1 MEDTYMNKTMIRLLM
16 RSIGVL
22 ASALLLLVACQQD
35 ELGIDSQPVKDGY
48 VSLHFNTNVPAMEVV
63 QTRAVDLDGGGVQN
77 MTLFCFDRYG
87 LFITTVS
94 AELTTPTATTGSFTA
109 QVPEHTRRIHF
120 VANQVLTDFAQDQFR
135 NKSESEVMALLEGSS
150 GRMIYW
156 ARFACKADNKDD
168 DIAKQLEAAGNKV
181 TLLRNHAKVSVMNN
195 PETNEHFTVTG
206 FAVYNTNAF
215 GTVAPYH
222 PDKGFNFTM
231 DDWEKDDFITLPA
244 NVTKLSDVTD
254 VTDVNGRYIF
264 ECENGADDPVSV
276 ILRGHNNKGSNE
288 ELYYR
293 IMLVDEKGEQ
303 IRLRRNHDYQ
313 INIEGPLS
321 FGQPTFAAAVEA
333 AATNNVWISIS
344 DNVNEVEDANYILKV
359 DQTNYVIDD
368 TQVTAGNVYTLLYSI
383 KGKNNKT
390 IDATEDKAEVKWL
403 DNYVARQDIGHD
415 FTVDSNGEGKGQ
427 IRISFLP
434 LGNNEKLEGTL
445 LVKHGRLQRKIKVIL
460 VKKQSFVPSWVG
472 THVYGGMN
480 QSDPTQKRS
489 HVTVMFTVPETCP
502 AELFPMKVYLSVGG
516 LDIRAAS
523 GMNLTVVREGDTDWY
538 SSSTIKPEP
547 EYKYLYVVEEPGVQR
562 VYFEN
567 ILSQADGYIGTLNI
581 EAEHFKTMDRNFT
594 YSNNKKSITV
604 TGLKAYNATGGG
616 IEGVADDE
624 LVLYRLVPQKK
635 HALVQFDLQLREK
648 TGDDLADDLQGTPF
662 NANVKD
668 EFLLYSQ
675 FLDFFTDEEV
685 GQVGEKAFDCMF
697 YPDKAQ
703 TWWQQYN
710 PNAGRMLMFK
720 PRKEIVN
727 NPPDGTGKYT
737 IYLKTNHSQS
747 AEVIRIASNY
757 ETQKPILSEDAGTD
771 GNYGGNS
778 YRSVTFELANYNPFR
793 FGARATYGG
802 TTYGKEPDR
811 VSNPAADVPELITPM
826 EWTYE
831 PDKLVDISFDVTSF
845 KGSDNQSVDPFG
857 EEFTIYI
864 DAPMLE
870 LATNEG
876 LEGKLKKVRPGRFA
890 YTVDADRDKERK
902 YFSGSKVVNT
912 DQTLV
917 NQEGERKT
925 LHFKVKNIVSAG
937 DIVISSDKN
946 QVVFYNK
953 TFHVTNKPIVGTL
966 QYLSNQPVPKGAF
979 VAFERASDR
988 SRIGAI
994 TVNENGQYELRLRK
1008 EYVFNWH
1015 TDPIVF
1021 HYDAG
1026 NGDTYTCRVDNLA
1039 TLFSNPNVVL
1049 TKPQP

>member
-1 MEDTYMNKTMIRLLM
+1 M

-22 ASALLLLVACQQD
+22 VSALLLVACQQD
-35 ELGIDSQPVKDGY
+35 ELGMDTQLVKEGY

-94 AELTTPTATTGSFTA
+94 AELTTQTATTGSFTA
-109 QVPEHTRRIHF
+109 LVPEHTRRIHF

-156 ARFACKADNKDD
+156 ARFACKADNKEN
-168 DIAKQLEAAGNKV
+168 IAKQLEAAENKV
-181 TLLRNHAKVSVMNN
+181 TLLRNHAKVSVNN

-276 ILRGHNNKGSNE
+276 ILRGRNNGSNE

-293 IMLVDEKGEQ
+293 IMLVDENGEQ

-313 INIEGPLS
+313 INIVGSLS

-344 DNVNEVEDANYILKV
+344 DNVNEVEDTRYILKV

-368 TQVTAGNVYTLLYSI
+368 TQVAAGNVYTLLYSI
-383 KGKNNKT
+383 KGKNNQT
-390 IDATEDKAEVKWL
+390 IDATKDKADVKWL

-472 THVYGGMN
+472 TQVYGGMN

-538 SSSTIKPEP
+538 SSGTIKPEP

>member
-1 MEDTYMNKTMIRLLM
+1 M

-22 ASALLLLVACQQD
+22 VSALLLVACQQD
-35 ELGIDSQPVKDGY
+35 ELGIDSRPIKEGY
-48 VSLHFNTNVPAMEVV
+48 VSLHFSTNVPAMEVV

-77 MTLFCFDRYG
+77 MTLFCFDQYG
-87 LFITTVS
+87 LFITTAS
-94 AELTTPTATTGSFTA
+94 ADLKSSSPTSGTFEA
-109 QVPEHTRRIHF
+109 QVPEHTRTIHF
-120 VANQVLTDFAQDQFR
+120 VANQVLTNFAQDEFR

-156 ARFACKADNKDD
+156 ARFACDATKKIDE
-168 DIAKQLEAAGNKV
+168 QLKGYQVN
-181 TLLRNHAKVSVMNN
+181 LLRNHARVSVNN
-195 PETNEHFTVTG
+195 PESNGKFVVTG

-222 PDKGFNFTM
+222 PQKGFNFTM
-231 DDWEKDDFITLPA
+231 DEWEAENFITLPA
-244 NVTKLSDVTD
+244 DVTKLSDVTD
-254 VTDVNGRYIF
+254 VTDVTGRYIF

-276 ILRGHNNKGSNE
+276 ILRGHNVGSTDD
-288 ELYYR
+288 LYYR
-293 IMLVDEKGEQ
+293 IMLIDDKGEQ

-313 INIEGPLS
+313 LNIVGPLS
-321 FGQPTFAAAVEA
+321 FGQPTFAEAVEA

-344 DNVNEVEDANYILKV
+344 DKVNEVEDAHYILKV
-359 DQTNYVIDD
+359 DKTNYVIDD
-368 TQVTAGNVYTLLYSI
+368 SELTTGSNIYTLLYSI
-383 KGKNNKT
+383 KGKNGQKIT
-390 IDATEDKAEVKWL
+390 DTDKAEVKWL
-403 DNYVARQDIGHD
+403 NNDVALQDIAHD
-415 FTVDSNGEGKGQ
+415 FTVNSGGDEGQGR
-427 IRISFLP
+427 IRISLLP
-434 LGNNEKLEGTL
+434 IGNNEKLEGTL

-472 THVYGGMN
+472 TQVYGGMN

-489 HVTVMFTVPETCP
+489 YVTVMFTVPETCP
-502 AELFPMKVYLSVGG
+502 AELFPMKVYISVGG

-538 SSSTIKPEP
+538 SSGTIKPEP

-616 IEGVADDE
+616 VEGAADDE

-635 HALVQFDLQLREK
+635 HANVQFDLQLRTKE
-648 TGDDLADDLQGTPF
+648 GDTPSQEQQGTPF
-662 NANVKD
+662 NAEEKD

-675 FLDFFTDEEV
+675 FLDFYTDNEV
-685 GQVGEKAFDCMF
+685 GQVGETAFDCMF
-697 YPDKAQ
+697 YPEESDS
-703 TWWQQYN
+703 WWKQHN

-727 NPPDGTGKYT
+727 NPPDGKGKYT
-737 IYLKTNHSQS
+737 IYLKTNRPKS

-757 ETQKPILSEDAGTD
+757 ETQTPILSEDTGT
-771 GNYGGNS
+771 GGKYGGNS
-778 YRSVTFELANYNPFR
+778 YRSFTFELANYNPFR
-793 FGARATYGG
+793 FGARAMYDGHIYGQ
-802 TTYGKEPDR
+802 EPDR
-811 VSNPAADVPELITPM
+811 GSIADVPELITPM
-826 EWTYE
+826 KWTYE
-831 PDKLVDISFDVTSF
+831 PDKPVDIAFDVTSF

-870 LATNEG
+870 LANNKG
-876 LEGKLKKVRPGRFA
+876 LESKLKEVRPGRFA
-890 YTVDADRDKERK
+890 YTVDANREDERTH
-902 YFSGSKVVNT
+902 FANSTVVNQDNT
-912 DQTLV
+912 SGV
-917 NQEGERKT
+917 NQKGERKT

-966 QYLSNQPVPKGAF
+966 QYLSNQLVPKGAF

-1008 EYVFNWH
+1008 EYAFNWY

-1026 NGDTYTCRVDNLA
+1026 NGNTYTCRVANLA
-1039 TLFSNPNVVL
+1039 RLFGNPNVVL

>member
-1 MEDTYMNKTMIRLLM
+1 M

-22 ASALLLLVACQQD
+22 VSALLLVACQQD
-35 ELGIDSQPVKDGY
+35 ELGIDSRPIKEGY
-48 VSLHFNTNVPAMEVV
+48 VSLHFSTNVPAMEVV

-77 MTLFCFDRYG
+77 MTLFCFDQYG
-87 LFITTVS
+87 LFITTAS
-94 AELTTPTATTGSFTA
+94 ADLKSSSPTSGTFEA
-109 QVPEHTRRIHF
+109 QVPEHTRTIHF
-120 VANQVLTDFAQDQFR
+120 VANQVLTNFAQDEFR

-156 ARFACKADNKDD
+156 ARFACDATKKIDE
-168 DIAKQLEAAGNKV
+168 QLKGYQVN
-181 TLLRNHAKVSVMNN
+181 LLRNHARVSVNN
-195 PETNEHFTVTG
+195 PESNGKFVVTG

-222 PDKGFNFTM
+222 PQKGFNFTM
-231 DDWEKDDFITLPA
+231 DEWEAENFITLPA
-244 NVTKLSDVTD
+244 DVTKLSDVTD
-254 VTDVNGRYIF
+254 VTDVTGRYIF

-276 ILRGHNNKGSNE
+276 ILRGHNVGSTDD
-288 ELYYR
+288 LYYR
-293 IMLVDEKGEQ
+293 IMLIDDKGEQ

-313 INIEGPLS
+313 LNIVGPLS
-321 FGQPTFAAAVEA
+321 FGQPTFAEAVEA

-344 DNVNEVEDANYILKV
+344 DKVNEVEDAHYILKV
-359 DQTNYVIDD
+359 DKTNYVIDD
-368 TQVTAGNVYTLLYSI
+368 SELTTGSNIYTLLYSI
-383 KGKNNKT
+383 KGKNGQKIT
-390 IDATEDKAEVKWL
+390 DTDKAEVKWL
-403 DNYVARQDIGHD
+403 NNDVALQDIAHD
-415 FTVDSNGEGKGQ
+415 FTVNSGGDEGQGR
-427 IRISFLP
+427 IRISLLP
-434 LGNNEKLEGTL
+434 IGNNEKLEGTL

-472 THVYGGMN
+472 TQVYGGMN

-489 HVTVMFTVPETCP
+489 YVTVMFTVPETCP
-502 AELFPMKVYLSVGG
+502 AELFPMKVYISVGG

-538 SSSTIKPEP
+538 SSGTIKPEP

-616 IEGVADDE
+616 VEGAADDE

-635 HALVQFDLQLREK
+635 HANVQFDLQLRTKE
-648 TGDDLADDLQGTPF
+648 GDTPSQEQQGTPF
-662 NANVKD
+662 NAEEKD

-675 FLDFFTDEEV
+675 FLDFYTDNEV
-685 GQVGEKAFDCMF
+685 GQVGETAFDCMF
-697 YPDKAQ
+697 YPEESDS
-703 TWWQQYN
+703 WWKQHN

-727 NPPDGTGKYT
+727 YPPDGKGKYT
-737 IYLKTNHSQS
+737 IYLKTNRPKS

-757 ETQKPILSEDAGTD
+757 ETQTPILSADAGT
-771 GNYGGNS
+771 GGKYGGNS
-778 YRSVTFELANYNPFR
+778 YRSFTFELANYNPFR
-793 FGARATYGG
+793 FGARAMYDGHIYGQ
-802 TTYGKEPDR
+802 EPDR
-811 VSNPAADVPELITPM
+811 GSIADVPELITPM
-826 EWTYE
+826 KWTYE
-831 PDKLVDISFDVTSF
+831 PDKPVDIAFDVTSF

-870 LATNEG
+870 LANNKG
-876 LEGKLKKVRPGRFA
+876 LESKLKEVRPGRFA
-890 YTVDADRDKERK
+890 YTVDANREDERTH
-902 YFSGSKVVNT
+902 FANSTVVNQDNT
-912 DQTLV
+912 SGV
-917 NQEGERKT
+917 NQKGERKT

-966 QYLSNQPVPKGAF
+966 QYLSNQLVPKGAF

-1008 EYVFNWH
+1008 EYAFNWY

-1026 NGDTYTCRVDNLA
+1026 NGNTYTCRVANLA
-1039 TLFSNPNVVL
+1039 RLFGNPNVVL

>member
-94 AELTTPTATTGSFTA
+94 AELTTQTATTGSFTA

-472 THVYGGMN
+472 TQVYGGMN

-616 IEGVADDE
+616 IEGAADDE

-648 TGDDLADDLQGTPF
+648 TGDDIADDLQGTPF
-662 NANVKD
+662 NAEEKD

-675 FLDFFTDEEV
+675 FLDFFTDKEV
-685 GQVGEKAFDCMF
+685 DQVGGVDVFDCMF
-697 YPDKAQ
+697 YPDEAER
-703 TWWQQYN
+703 WWKQYN
-710 PNAGRMLMFK
+710 PNAGRMLMFQPREPNK
-720 PRKEIVN
+720 PSGK
-727 NPPDGTGKYT
+727 TGQYS
-737 IYLKTNHSQS
+737 IYLKTNRPKS

-757 ETQKPILSEDAGTD
+757 ETQKPVLTTNAGTD

-793 FGARATYGG
+793 FGARATYGR
-802 TTYGKEPDR
+802 TTYGEEPDR
-811 VSNPAADVPELITPM
+811 ESNPTADVSELITPM

-831 PDKLVDISFDVTSF
+831 PGKPVEIAFDVTSF
-845 KGSDNQSVDPFG
+845 RGSDGKSVDPFG
-857 EEFTIYI
+857 ERFTIFI

-870 LATNEG
+870 LGTNTG
-876 LEGKLKKVRPGRFA
+876 LGNKLKEVSPGRFT
-890 YTVDADRDKERK
+890 YTVDANREAERK
-902 YFSGSKVVNT
+902 HFTGSTVVNSDPT
-912 DQTLV
+912 AGV
-917 NQEGERKT
+917 NQAGERKT
-925 LHFKVKNIVSAG
+925 LHFKVKDIVSAG
-937 DIVISSDKN
+937 DIVISSDQS
-946 QVVFYNK
+946 QVVFYTK
-953 TFHVTNKPIVGTL
+953 TFTVTNTPIKGTIH
-966 QYLSNQPVPKGAF
+966 YLNNQPVPNGAF
-979 VAFERASDR
+979 VAFERESDR

-1021 HYDAG
+1021 YYDAG
-1026 NGDTYTCRVDNLA
+1026 NGITYTCRVANLA

-1049 TKPQP
+1049 TNKP

>member
-1 MEDTYMNKTMIRLLM
+1 M

-22 ASALLLLVACQQD
+22 VSALLLVACQQD
-35 ELGIDSQPVKDGY
+35 ELGIDSQPVKEGY
-48 VSLHFNTNVPAMEVV
+48 VSLHFSTNVPAMEVV
-63 QTRAVDLDGGGVQN
+63 QTRAVDFDGGGVQN
-77 MTLFCFDRYG
+77 MTLFCFDQYG
-87 LFITTVS
+87 LFITTAS
-94 AELTTPTATTGSFTA
+94 ADLKSSSPTSGTFEA
-109 QVPEHTRRIHF
+109 QVPDHTRRIHF
-120 VANQVLTDFAQDQFR
+120 VANQVLTGFAQDEFR

-156 ARFACKADNKDD
+156 ARFACDATKKIDE
-168 DIAKQLEAAGNKV
+168 QLKGYQVN
-181 TLLRNHAKVSVMNN
+181 LLRNHARVSVNN
-195 PETNEHFTVTG
+195 PEGNGDFVVTG

-222 PDKGFNFTM
+222 PQKGFNFTM
-231 DDWEKDDFITLPA
+231 DEWSAEDFITLPA
-244 NVTKLSDVTD
+244 DVTKLSDVTD
-254 VTDVNGRYIF
+254 VTDVTGRYIF

-276 ILRGHNNKGSNE
+276 ILRGHNVGSTDD
-288 ELYYR
+288 LYYR
-293 IMLVDEKGEQ
+293 IMLIDDNGEQ

-313 INIEGPLS
+313 LNIAGPLS
-321 FGQPTFAAAVEA
+321 FGQRTFAEAVEA

-344 DNVNEVEDANYILKV
+344 DNVNEVEDAHYILKV
-359 DQTNYVIDD
+359 DKTNYVIDE
-368 TQVTAGNVYTLLYSI
+368 TQVTSGNVYTLSYSI
-383 KGKNNKT
+383 KGKKGQN
-390 IDATEDKAEVKWL
+390 ITETDKAEVKWL
-403 DNYVARQDIGHD
+403 DNYVARQDISHD
-415 FTVDSNGEGKGQ
+415 FKVDSNGEGKGT
-427 IRISFLP
+427 IRIALLP

-472 THVYGGMN
+472 TQVYGGMN

-489 HVTVMFTVPETCP
+489 QVTVMFTVPETCP

-538 SSSTIKPEP
+538 SSGTIKPEP

-616 IEGVADDE
+616 IEGAADDE

-757 ETQKPILSEDAGTD
+757 KTQKPILSEDAGTD

>member
-94 AELTTPTATTGSFTA
+94 AELTTQTATTGSFTA

-472 THVYGGMN
+472 TQVYGGMN

-675 FLDFFTDEEV
+675 FLDFFTDKEV
-685 GQVGEKAFDCMF
+685 DQVGGVDVFDCMF
-697 YPDKAQ
+697 YPDEAER
-703 TWWQQYN
+703 WWKQYN
-710 PNAGRMLMFK
+710 PNAGRMLMFQPREPNK
-720 PRKEIVN
+720 PSGK
-727 NPPDGTGKYT
+727 TGQYS
-737 IYLKTNHSQS
+737 IYLKTNRPKS

-757 ETQKPILSEDAGTD
+757 ETQKPVLTTNAGTD

-793 FGARATYGG
+793 FGARATYGR
-802 TTYGKEPDR
+802 TTYGEEPDR
-811 VSNPAADVPELITPM
+811 ESNPTADVSELITPM

-831 PDKLVDISFDVTSF
+831 PGKPVEIAFDVTSF
-845 KGSDNQSVDPFG
+845 RGSDGKSVDPFG
-857 EEFTIYI
+857 ERFTIFI

-870 LATNEG
+870 LGTNTG
-876 LEGKLKKVRPGRFA
+876 LGNKLKEVSPGRFT
-890 YTVDADRDKERK
+890 YTVDANREAERK
-902 YFSGSKVVNT
+902 HFTGSTVVNSDPT
-912 DQTLV
+912 AGV
-917 NQEGERKT
+917 NQAGERKT
-925 LHFKVKNIVSAG
+925 LHFKVKDIVSAG
-937 DIVISSDKN
+937 DIVISSDQS
-946 QVVFYNK
+946 QVVFYTK
-953 TFHVTNKPIVGTL
+953 TFTVTNTPIKGTIH
-966 QYLSNQPVPKGAF
+966 YLNNQPVPNGAF
-979 VAFERASDR
+979 VAFERESDR

-1021 HYDAG
+1021 YYDAG
-1026 NGDTYTCRVDNLA
+1026 NGITYTCRVANLA

-1049 TKPQP
+1049 TNKP

>member
-1 MEDTYMNKTMIRLLM
+1 M

-22 ASALLLLVACQQD
+22 VSALLLVACQQD
-35 ELGIDSQPVKDGY
+35 ELGIDSRPIKEGY
-48 VSLHFNTNVPAMEVV
+48 VSLHFSTNVPAMEVV

-77 MTLFCFDRYG
+77 MTLFCFDQYG
-87 LFITTVS
+87 LFITTAS
-94 AELTTPTATTGSFTA
+94 ADLKSSSPTFGTFEA
-109 QVPEHTRRIHF
+109 QVPEHTRTIHF
-120 VANQVLTDFAQDQFR
+120 VANQVLTNFAQDEFR

-156 ARFACKADNKDD
+156 ARFACDATKKIDE
-168 DIAKQLEAAGNKV
+168 QLKGYQVN
-181 TLLRNHAKVSVMNN
+181 LLRNHARVSVNN
-195 PETNEHFTVTG
+195 PESNGKFVVTG

-222 PDKGFNFTM
+222 PQKGFNFTM
-231 DDWEKDDFITLPA
+231 DEWEAENFITLPA
-244 NVTKLSDVTD
+244 DVTKLSDVTD
-254 VTDVNGRYIF
+254 VTDVTGRYIF

-276 ILRGHNNKGSNE
+276 ILRGHNVGSADD
-288 ELYYR
+288 LYYR
-293 IMLVDEKGEQ
+293 IMLIDDKGEQ

-313 INIEGPLS
+313 LNIVGPLS
-321 FGQPTFAAAVEA
+321 FGQRTFAEAVEA

-344 DNVNEVEDANYILKV
+344 DNVNEVEDAHYILKV
-359 DQTNYVIDD
+359 DKTNYVIDD
-368 TQVTAGNVYTLLYSI
+368 SELTTGSNIYTLLYSI
-383 KGKNNKT
+383 KGKNGQKIT
-390 IDATEDKAEVKWL
+390 DTDKAEVKWL
-403 DNYVARQDIGHD
+403 NNDVALQDIAHD
-415 FTVDSNGEGKGQ
+415 FTVNSGGDEGQGR
-427 IRISFLP
+427 IRISLLP
-434 LGNNEKLEGTL
+434 IGNNEKLEGTL

-472 THVYGGMN
+472 TQVYGGMN

-502 AELFPMKVYLSVGG
+502 AELFPMKVYISVGG

-538 SSSTIKPEP
+538 SSGTIKPEP

-567 ILSQADGYIGTLNI
+567 ILSQEDGYIGTLNI

-604 TGLKAYNATGGG
+604 TGLKAYNAMGGG
-616 IEGVADDE
+616 VEGAADDE

-648 TGDDLADDLQGTPF
+648 TGDDLADDQNGTPF
-662 NANVKD
+662 NAGPND

-675 FLDFFTDEEV
+675 FLDFFTDDEV
-685 GQVGEKAFDCMF
+685 GQVGETAFDCMF
-697 YPDKAQ
+697 YPEESE
-703 TWWQQYN
+703 TWWKQHN

-720 PRKEIVN
+720 PRKEIVS

-737 IYLKTNHSQS
+737 IYLKTNRPKS

-757 ETQKPILSEDAGTD
+757 ETQKPILPENAGND

-811 VSNPAADVPELITPM
+811 VSNPAADVTELITPM

-831 PDKLVDISFDVTSF
+831 PDKLVEIAFDVTSF

-857 EEFTIYI
+857 EPFTIYI

-870 LATNEG
+870 LANNQG
-876 LEGKLKKVRPGRFA
+876 LESKLKEVRPGRFA
-890 YTVDADRDKERK
+890 YTVDADRETERN
-902 YFSGSKVVNT
+902 YFSGSQVVNT
-912 DQTLV
+912 DQTSGV
-917 NQEGERKT
+917 NQNGERKT
-925 LHFKVKNIVSAG
+925 LRFKVKDIVSAG
-937 DIVISSDKN
+937 DIVISSDQS
-946 QVVFYNK
+946 QVVFYTK
-953 TFHVTNKPIVGTL
+953 TFTVTNTPIKGTIH
-966 QYLSNQPVPKGAF
+966 YLNNQLVPDGAF
-979 VAFERASDR
+979 IAFERESDR

-994 TVNENGQYELRLRK
+994 TVNANGQYELRLRK
-1008 EYVFNWH
+1008 EYAFNWH

-1026 NGDTYTCRVDNLA
+1026 NGDTYTCRVANLA
-1039 TLFSNPNVVL
+1039 TLFGNPNVVL

>member
-1 MEDTYMNKTMIRLLM
+1 M
-16 RSIGVL
+16 
-22 ASALLLLVACQQD
+22 
-35 ELGIDSQPVKDGY
+35 
-48 VSLHFNTNVPAMEVV
+48 
-63 QTRAVDLDGGGVQN
+63 
-77 MTLFCFDRYG
+77 
-87 LFITTVS
+87 
-94 AELTTPTATTGSFTA
+94 
-109 QVPEHTRRIHF
+109 
-120 VANQVLTDFAQDQFR
+120 
-135 NKSESEVMALLEGSS
+135 
-150 GRMIYW
+150 
-156 ARFACKADNKDD
+156 
-168 DIAKQLEAAGNKV
+168 
-181 TLLRNHAKVSVMNN
+181 
-195 PETNEHFTVTG
+195 
-206 FAVYNTNAF
+206 
-215 GTVAPYH
+215 
-222 PDKGFNFTM
+222 
-231 DDWEKDDFITLPA
+231 
-244 NVTKLSDVTD
+244 
-254 VTDVNGRYIF
+254 
-264 ECENGADDPVSV
+264 
-276 ILRGHNNKGSNE
+276 
-288 ELYYR
+288 
-293 IMLVDEKGEQ
+293 
-303 IRLRRNHDYQ
+303 
-313 INIEGPLS
+313 
-321 FGQPTFAAAVEA
+321 
-333 AATNNVWISIS
+333 
-344 DNVNEVEDANYILKV
+344 
-359 DQTNYVIDD
+359 
-368 TQVTAGNVYTLLYSI
+368 
-383 KGKNNKT
+383 
-390 IDATEDKAEVKWL
+390 
-403 DNYVARQDIGHD
+403 
-415 FTVDSNGEGKGQ
+415 
-427 IRISFLP
+427 
-434 LGNNEKLEGTL
+434 
-445 LVKHGRLQRKIKVIL
+445 
-460 VKKQSFVPSWVG
+460 
-472 THVYGGMN
+472 
-480 QSDPTQKRS
+480 
-489 HVTVMFTVPETCP
+489 
-502 AELFPMKVYLSVGG
+502 
-516 LDIRAAS
+516 
-523 GMNLTVVREGDTDWY
+523 
-538 SSSTIKPEP
+538 
-547 EYKYLYVVEEPGVQR
+547 
-562 VYFEN
+562 
-567 ILSQADGYIGTLNI
+567 
-581 EAEHFKTMDRNFT
+581 
-594 YSNNKKSITV
+594 
-604 TGLKAYNATGGG
+604 
-616 IEGVADDE
+616 
-624 LVLYRLVPQKK
+624 
-635 HALVQFDLQLREK
+635 QLREK

>member
-1 MEDTYMNKTMIRLLM
+1 M

-22 ASALLLLVACQQD
+22 VSALLLVACQQD
-35 ELGIDSQPVKDGY
+35 ELGIDSQPVKEGY
-48 VSLHFNTNVPAMEVV
+48 VSLHFSTNVPAMEVV

-77 MTLFCFDRYG
+77 MTLFCFDQYG
-87 LFITTVS
+87 LFITTAS
-94 AELTTPTATTGSFTA
+94 ADLKSSYPTSGTFEA

-120 VANQVLTDFAQDQFR
+120 VANQVLTNFAQDEFR

-156 ARFACKADNKDD
+156 ARFACKPMGEDEANVVDQLKKY
-168 DIAKQLEAAGNKV
+168 AKNKV
-181 TLLRNHAKVSVMNN
+181 TLLRNHAKVSVNN
-195 PETNEHFTVTG
+195 PDNNGIFDVTG

-222 PDKGFNFTM
+222 PTKGFNFTM
-231 DDWEKDDFITLPA
+231 EQWEGTDFVTLPA
-244 NVTKLSDVTD
+244 NVSKQSDVTD
-254 VTDVNGRYIF
+254 VIDVTGRFIF
-264 ECENGADDPVSV
+264 ECENETDDPVSV
-276 ILRGHNNKGSNE
+276 ILRGRNLNGEGSSE
-288 ELYYR
+288 DLYYR
-293 IMLVDEKGEQ
+293 IMLIDDKGEQ

-313 INIEGPLS
+313 LNIAGPLS
-321 FGQPTFAAAVEA
+321 FGQRTFAEAVEA

-344 DNVNEVEDANYILKV
+344 DNVNEVEDAHYILK
-359 DQTNYVIDD
+359 DDKTNYVIDE
-368 TQVTAGNVYTLLYSI
+368 TQVTSGNVYTLSYSI
-383 KGKNNKT
+383 KGKKGQN
-390 IDATEDKAEVKWL
+390 ITEADKAEVKWL
-403 DNYVARQDIGHD
+403 DNYVARQDISHD
-415 FTVDSNGEGKGQ
+415 FKVDSNGEGKGT
-427 IRISFLP
+427 IRIALLP

-472 THVYGGMN
+472 TQVYGGMN

-538 SSSTIKPEP
+538 SSGTIKPEP

-811 VSNPAADVPELITPM
+811 VSNPTADVPELITPM

>member
-35 ELGIDSQPVKDGY
+35 ELGMDTQPVKDGY

-77 MTLFCFDRYG
+77 MTLFCFDQYG
-87 LFITTVS
+87 LFITTAS
-94 AELTTPTATTGSFTA
+94 ADLKSSSPTSGTFEA

-120 VANQVLTDFAQDQFR
+120 VANQVLTDFAQDEFR

-156 ARFACKADNKDD
+156 ARFACKADNKDGID
-168 DIAKQLEAAGNKV
+168 KQLEAAENEV
-181 TLLRNHAKVSVMNN
+181 TLLRNHAKVSVNN
-195 PETNEHFTVTG
+195 PKNESFTVTG

-222 PDKGFNFTM
+222 PQNGFNFTM
-231 DDWEKDDFITLPA
+231 DEWKTDDFITLPA

-276 ILRGHNNKGSNE
+276 ILRGRNNDNNGSNE

-293 IMLVDEKGEQ
+293 IMLVDENGEQ

-313 INIEGPLS
+313 INIVGPLS

-472 THVYGGMN
+472 TQVYGGMN

>member
-1 MEDTYMNKTMIRLLM
+1 M

-22 ASALLLLVACQQD
+22 VSALLLVACQQD
-35 ELGIDSQPVKDGY
+35 ELGMDTQLVKEGY

-94 AELTTPTATTGSFTA
+94 AELTTQTATTGSFTA
-109 QVPEHTRRIHF
+109 LVPEHTRRIHF
-120 VANQVLTDFAQDQFR
+120 VANQMLTDFAQDQFR

-156 ARFACKADNKDD
+156 ARFACKADNKEN
-168 DIAKQLEAAGNKV
+168 IAKQLEAAENKV
-181 TLLRNHAKVSVMNN
+181 TLLRNHAKVSVNN

-276 ILRGHNNKGSNE
+276 ILRGRNNGSNE

-293 IMLVDEKGEQ
+293 IMLVNKNGEQ

-313 INIEGPLS
+313 INIVGSLS
-321 FGQPTFAAAVEA
+321 FGQPTFAEAVEA

-344 DNVNEVEDANYILKV
+344 DNVNEVEDTYYILKV

-383 KGKNNKT
+383 KGKNNQT
-390 IDATEDKAEVKWL
+390 IDATKDKAEVKWL

-472 THVYGGMN
+472 TQVYGGMN

-538 SSSTIKPEP
+538 SSGTIKPEP

-648 TGDDLADDLQGTPF
+648 TGDDLADDQKGTPF
-662 NANVKD
+662 NAGPND

-675 FLDFFTDEEV
+675 FLDFFTDDEV
-685 GQVGEKAFDCMF
+685 GQVGETAFDCMF
-697 YPDKAQ
+697 YPEESDS
-703 TWWQQYN
+703 WWKQHN

-727 NPPDGTGKYT
+727 NPPVGTGKYT
-737 IYLKTNHSQS
+737 IYLKTNRPKS

-757 ETQKPILSEDAGTD
+757 ETQTPILSEDAGTD

-811 VSNPAADVPELITPM
+811 VSNPAADVTELITPM
-826 EWTYE
+826 KWTYE
-831 PDKLVDISFDVTSF
+831 PNKPVDIAFDVTSF

-870 LATNEG
+870 LANNTG
-876 LEGKLKKVRPGRFA
+876 LEGKLKEVRPGRFA
-890 YTVDADRDKERK
+890 YTVDANREDERTH
-902 YFSGSKVVNT
+902 FANSTVVNQDNT
-912 DQTLV
+912 SGV
-917 NQEGERKT
+917 NQKGERKT

-966 QYLSNQPVPKGAF
+966 QYLSNQLVPKGAF

-1008 EYVFNWH
+1008 EYAFNWY

-1026 NGDTYTCRVDNLA
+1026 NGNTYTCRVDNLA
-1039 TLFSNPNVVL
+1039 TLFGNPNVVL

>member
-48 VSLHFNTNVPAMEVV
+48 VSIHFNTNVPAMEVV

-77 MTLFCFDRYG
+77 MTLFCFDQYG
-87 LFITTVS
+87 LFITTAS
-94 AELTTPTATTGSFTA
+94 ADLKSSSPTSGTFEA

-120 VANQVLTDFAQDQFR
+120 VANQVLTDFAQDEFR

-156 ARFACKADNKDD
+156 ARFACKADNKEN
-168 DIAKQLEAAGNKV
+168 IAKQLEAAENKV
-181 TLLRNHAKVSVMNN
+181 TLLRNHAKVSVNN

-231 DDWEKDDFITLPA
+231 DDWKKDDFITLPA

-276 ILRGHNNKGSNE
+276 ILRGRNNDNNGSNE

-293 IMLVDEKGEQ
+293 IMLVDENGEQ

-313 INIEGPLS
+313 INIVGPLS

-344 DNVNEVEDANYILKV
+344 DNVNEVEDAHYILKV

-383 KGKNNKT
+383 KGKNDQT
-390 IDATEDKAEVKWL
+390 IDATNDKAEVKWL

-472 THVYGGMN
+472 TQVYGGMN

-538 SSSTIKPEP
+538 SSGTIKPEP

-662 NANVKD
+662 NAEEKD

-685 GQVGEKAFDCMF
+685 DQVGGVDVFDCMF
-697 YPDKAQ
+697 HPGEAE
-703 TWWQQYN
+703 TWWKQYN
-710 PNAGRMLMFK
+710 PNAGRMLMFQPREPNK
-720 PRKEIVN
+720 PSGK
-727 NPPDGTGKYT
+727 TGQYS
-737 IYLKTNHSQS
+737 IYLKTNRPKS

-757 ETQKPILSEDAGTD
+757 ETQKPVLTTNAGTD
-771 GNYGGNS
+771 GKYGGNS

-793 FGARATYGG
+793 FGARAMYGG

-811 VSNPAADVPELITPM
+811 KSNPTADVPELITPM

-831 PDKLVDISFDVTSF
+831 PGKPVEIAFDVTSF
-845 KGSDNQSVDPFG
+845 RGSDGKSVDPFG
-857 EEFTIYI
+857 ERFTIFI

-870 LATNEG
+870 LGTNTG
-876 LEGKLKKVRPGRFA
+876 LGNKLKEVSPGRFA
-890 YTVDADRDKERK
+890 YTVDADREAERK
-902 YFSGSKVVNT
+902 HFTGSTVVNT
-912 DQTLV
+912 DPTAGV
-917 NQEGERKT
+917 NQAGERKT
-925 LHFKVKNIVSAG
+925 LHFKVKDIVSAG
-937 DIVISSDKN
+937 DIRISSDQS
-946 QVVFYNK
+946 QVVFYTK
-953 TFHVTNKPIVGTL
+953 TFTVTNTPIKGTIH
-966 QYLSNQPVPKGAF
+966 YLNNQPVPNGAF
-979 VAFERASDR
+979 VAFERESDR

-994 TVNENGQYELRLRK
+994 TVNANGQYELRLRK

-1026 NGDTYTCRVDNLA
+1026 NGITYTCRVANLA

-1049 TKPQP
+1049 TNKP

>member
-1 MEDTYMNKTMIRLLM
+1 M

-22 ASALLLLVACQQD
+22 VSALLLVACQQD
-35 ELGIDSQPVKDGY
+35 ELGMDTQLVKEGY

-94 AELTTPTATTGSFTA
+94 AELTTQTATTGSFTA
-109 QVPEHTRRIHF
+109 LVPEHTRRIHF

-156 ARFACKADNKDD
+156 ARFACKADNKEN
-168 DIAKQLEAAGNKV
+168 IAKQLEAAENKV
-181 TLLRNHAKVSVMNN
+181 TLLRNHAKVSVNN

-276 ILRGHNNKGSNE
+276 ILRGRNNGSNE

-293 IMLVDEKGEQ
+293 IMLVDENGEQ

-313 INIEGPLS
+313 INIVGSLS

-344 DNVNEVEDANYILKV
+344 DNVNEVEDTRYILKV

-368 TQVTAGNVYTLLYSI
+368 TQVAAGNVYTLLYSI
-383 KGKNNKT
+383 KGKNNQT
-390 IDATEDKAEVKWL
+390 IDATKDKADVKWL

-472 THVYGGMN
+472 TQVYGGMN

-538 SSSTIKPEP
+538 SSGTIKPEP

-581 EAEHFKTMDRNFT
+581 EAEHFKTMDLNFT

-648 TGDDLADDLQGTPF
+648 TGDDIADDLQGTPF
-662 NANVKD
+662 NAEEKD

-675 FLDFFTDEEV
+675 FLDFFTDKEV
-685 GQVGEKAFDCMF
+685 DQVGGVDVFDCMF
-697 YPDKAQ
+697 YPDEAER
-703 TWWQQYN
+703 WWKQYN
-710 PNAGRMLMFK
+710 PNAGRMLMFQPREPNK
-720 PRKEIVN
+720 PSGK
-727 NPPDGTGKYT
+727 TGQYS
-737 IYLKTNHSQS
+737 IYLKTNRPKS

-757 ETQKPILSEDAGTD
+757 ETQKPVLTTNAGTD

-793 FGARATYGG
+793 FGARATYGR
-802 TTYGKEPDR
+802 TTYGEEPDR
-811 VSNPAADVPELITPM
+811 ESNPTADVSELITPM

-831 PDKLVDISFDVTSF
+831 PGKPVEIAFDVTSF
-845 KGSDNQSVDPFG
+845 RGSDGKSVDPFG
-857 EEFTIYI
+857 ERFTIFI

-870 LATNEG
+870 LGTNTG
-876 LEGKLKKVRPGRFA
+876 LGNKLKEVSPGRFT
-890 YTVDADRDKERK
+890 YTVDANREAERK
-902 YFSGSKVVNT
+902 HFTGSTVVNSDPT
-912 DQTLV
+912 AGV
-917 NQEGERKT
+917 NQAGERKT
-925 LHFKVKNIVSAG
+925 LHFKVKDIVSAG
-937 DIVISSDKN
+937 DIVISSDQS
-946 QVVFYNK
+946 QVVFYTK
-953 TFHVTNKPIVGTL
+953 TFTVTNTPIKGTIH
-966 QYLSNQPVPKGAF
+966 YLNNQPVPNGAF
-979 VAFERASDR
+979 VAFERESDR

-1021 HYDAG
+1021 YYDAG
-1026 NGDTYTCRVDNLA
+1026 NGITYTCRVANLA

-1049 TKPQP
+1049 TNKP

>member
-1 MEDTYMNKTMIRLLM
+1 M

-22 ASALLLLVACQQD
+22 VSALLLVACQQD
-35 ELGIDSQPVKDGY
+35 ELGMDTQLVKEGY

-94 AELTTPTATTGSFTA
+94 AELTTQTATTGSFTA
-109 QVPEHTRRIHF
+109 LVPEHTRRIHF

-156 ARFACKADNKDD
+156 ARFACKADNKEN
-168 DIAKQLEAAGNKV
+168 IAKQLEAAENKV
-181 TLLRNHAKVSVMNN
+181 TLLRNHAKVSVNN

-276 ILRGHNNKGSNE
+276 ILRGRNNGSNE

-293 IMLVDEKGEQ
+293 IMLVDENGEQ

-313 INIEGPLS
+313 INIVGSLS

-344 DNVNEVEDANYILKV
+344 DNVNEVEDTHYILKV

-368 TQVTAGNVYTLLYSI
+368 TQVAAGNVYTLLYSI
-383 KGKNNKT
+383 KGKNNQT
-390 IDATEDKAEVKWL
+390 IDATKDKADVKWL

-472 THVYGGMN
+472 TQVYGGMN

-538 SSSTIKPEP
+538 SSGTIKPEP

-581 EAEHFKTMDRNFT
+581 EAEHFKTMDLNFT

-648 TGDDLADDLQGTPF
+648 TGDDIADDLQGTPF
-662 NANVKD
+662 NAEEKD

-675 FLDFFTDEEV
+675 FLDFFTDKEV
-685 GQVGEKAFDCMF
+685 DQVGGVDVFDCMF
-697 YPDKAQ
+697 YPDEAER
-703 TWWQQYN
+703 WWKQYN
-710 PNAGRMLMFK
+710 PNAGRMLMFQPREPNK
-720 PRKEIVN
+720 PSGK
-727 NPPDGTGKYT
+727 TGQYS
-737 IYLKTNHSQS
+737 IYLKTNRPKS

-757 ETQKPILSEDAGTD
+757 ETQKPVLTTNAGTD

-793 FGARATYGG
+793 FGARATYGR
-802 TTYGKEPDR
+802 TTYGEEPDR
-811 VSNPAADVPELITPM
+811 ESNPTADVSELITPM

-831 PDKLVDISFDVTSF
+831 PGKPVEIAFDVTSF
-845 KGSDNQSVDPFG
+845 RGSDGKSVDPFG
-857 EEFTIYI
+857 ERFTIFI

-870 LATNEG
+870 LGTNTG
-876 LEGKLKKVRPGRFA
+876 LGNKLKEVSPGRFT
-890 YTVDADRDKERK
+890 YTVDANREAERK
-902 YFSGSKVVNT
+902 HFTGSTVVNSDPT
-912 DQTLV
+912 AGV
-917 NQEGERKT
+917 NQAGERKT
-925 LHFKVKNIVSAG
+925 LHFKVKDIVSAG
-937 DIVISSDKN
+937 DIVISSDQS
-946 QVVFYNK
+946 QVVFYTK
-953 TFHVTNKPIVGTL
+953 TFTVTNTPIKGTIH
-966 QYLSNQPVPKGAF
+966 YLNNQPVPNGAF
-979 VAFERASDR
+979 VAFERESDR

-1021 HYDAG
+1021 YYDAG
-1026 NGDTYTCRVDNLA
+1026 NGITYTCRVANLA

-1049 TKPQP
+1049 TNKP